1 MRALAAGETLNS
13 LQSDESLIW
22 SLQAFDD
29 HHRAVEFVRHFK
41 SSLCIYSSKVLQL
54 YAQYDVVVPEG
65 KDQELVV
72 IPDLEA
78 FTETFYDIPVKAIVK
93 TGYTILP
100 GSSFGKTGLYLH
112 MAEQGGTGKGSVL
125 PLAAGLEKAAELAE
139 QTDDDFLPVLTKG
152 DLRVFRKQAPML
164 HLHRIDLNVMQDK
177 SRFEINDIKSTVRKK
192 LHGLPE

>member
-1 MRALAAGETLNS
+1 MSTL
-13 LQSDESLIW
+13 QTDESLVW
-22 SLQAFDD
+22 SLRAFDD

-65 KDQELVV
+65 NDQEVVV

-78 FTETFYDIPVKAIVK
+78 FTETFYDIPVKAIIK

-100 GSSFGKTGLYLH
+100 GASFGKTGLYLH
-112 MAEQGGTGKGSVL
+112 MAEQGGSSKGSVL
-125 PLAAGLEKAAELAE
+125 PLVTGLEKAAELCE
-139 QTDDDFLPVLTKG
+139 EKDEDFLPVLTKG

-164 HLHRIDLNVMQDK
+164 HLHRIDLGAMQDK

-192 LHGLPE
+192 LHGLPQ